1 MAIDQIP
8 IGKFSFIT
16 RLSIKALR
24 YYDEKGILTPKAKDN
39 FTGYRYYTGDQIAD
53 GIKIKTLTGL
63 GFTLDETLEIMQTDL
78 NGDYKTIE
86 KLIDK
91 KLTVTKEEIK
101 RLENL
106 SVMLRKGRNE
116 MMKMTLTEPVIKE
129 TQPLRVISKREK
141 GSYGKTIGKLIGELM
156 QCLYSPENQRNFVKM
171 VGPIMTIYHDQEFKD
186 EDADI
191 EVAVPI
197 SGKITAVD
205 PKIEIK
211 NIPTL
216 KVVSLIHKGSYETI
230 SQAYAKLDDYVRNHD
245 LKYSG
250 PIMDVYLND
259 PNKVDKDDILTEVQA
274 QIK

>member
-91 KLTVTKEEIK
+91 RLTVTKEEIK

>member
-1 MAIDQIP
+1 MTIDQIP

-39 FTGYRYYTGDQIAD
+39 FTGYRYYTGDQIAE

-63 GFTLDETLEIMQTDL
+63 GFSLDETLEIMQTEF
-78 NGDYKTIE
+78 NGDYSVIE
-86 KLIDK
+86 RLIDK
-91 KLTVTKEEIK
+91 RLTVTKEEIK

-116 MMKMTLTEPVIKE
+116 MIKMTLTEPVIKE
-129 TQPLRVISKREK
+129 TQPVRVISKREK
-141 GSYGKTIGKLIGELM
+141 GSYGRTIGKLIGELM

-197 SGKITAVD
+197 TGKIFVVD

-230 SQAYAKLDDYVRNHD
+230 SQAYAKLDEYVRNHD

-250 PIMDVYLND
+250 PMMDVYLND
-259 PNKVDKDDILTEVQA
+259 PNKVDKEEILTEVQA